1 MNRIGVVLD
10 RLGRPVEATAAYQRS
25 ARLSDG

>member
-10 RLGRPVEATAAYQRS
+10 RLGRPAEATLAYQRS
-25 ARLSDG
+25 REAQRR